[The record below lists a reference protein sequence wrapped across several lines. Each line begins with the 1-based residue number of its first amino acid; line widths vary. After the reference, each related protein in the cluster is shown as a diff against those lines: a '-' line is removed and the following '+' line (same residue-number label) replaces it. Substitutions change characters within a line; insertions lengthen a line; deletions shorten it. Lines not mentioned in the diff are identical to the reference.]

1 MNWFEGITDSMDM
14 SLSKLQE
21 LVMDREVWRA
31 AVHRVAKSQTRLSCT
46 ELNRTE
52 LCTTQVSRDG
62 QEASERVGLGWRRPL
77 AGGGSDRSP
86 EGVFT
91 VTQTRS
97 KDQMLGSPTK
107 NGQED
112 EALAEAERQSR
123 Q

>member
-1 MNWFEGITDSMDM
+1 MEETISG
-14 SLSKLQE
+14 
-21 LVMDREVWRA
+21 
-31 AVHRVAKSQTRLSCT
+31 
-46 ELNRTE
+46 
-52 LCTTQVSRDG
+52 
-62 QEASERVGLGWRRPL
+62 
-77 AGGGSDRSP
+77 GGGSDRSP

>member
-1 MNWFEGITDSMDM
+1 MEETIS
-14 SLSKLQE
+14 
-21 LVMDREVWRA
+21 
-31 AVHRVAKSQTRLSCT
+31 
-46 ELNRTE
+46 
-52 LCTTQVSRDG
+52 
-62 QEASERVGLGWRRPL
+62 
-77 AGGGSDRSP
+77 GGGSDRSP

-123 Q
+123 RQDGQTPDGEAGEGGAMSNSNQDPQKTESPCGHLLIDDGQTVRDTGQ